1 VASVTSST
9 AASNASAF
17 RRDGARYPLTFRT
30 YWRAASRNSCS
41 VAGSWATRRVFML
54 LHMLPGYGYAVL
66 GAGRQGTAAAYDL
79 AVRGRADEIVVADV
93 DRDRADAVADRVNA
107 LAGRPVARGA
117 AVDVSDPAAVEALL
131 EPVDAALAAV
141 SYRFNGDITR
151 SAIRARTHLCDLGG
165 NMEVVRDQLALDH
178 DAKDAGIAL
187 VPDCGE
193 APGLA
198 NNLTSYACTLIDEVD
213 EIHLYDGGIPLHPR
227 EPWRYELAF
236 SVDGLINEYQGTT
249 TFVRDGRPVEVSCLD
264 PSEDETIDL
273 GPPFGRLEALAA
285 ATASTLPFT
294 VGRRART
301 FTSKVLR
308 WPGHGSQ
315 FRAFRDLGLFD
326 ETPIEVDGRT
336 VVPRELFHV
345 LLDPRIR
352 VPEGSPDVVLAR
364 IVVRGTHRGRAAE
377 AMVDLRVDPDPE
389 LGFTAMQRATGWHAA
404 IVMGLMASGR
414 VAPGARPVEEA
425 IDPRRM
431 VEEVLARGFDVRER
445 VPD

>member
-30 YWRAASRNSCS
+30 YCRAASRNSCS

-54 LHMLPGYGYAVL
+54 RHMPRGYGYAVL
-66 GAGRQGTAAAYDL
+66 GAGRQGAAAAFDL
-79 AVRGRADEIVVADV
+79 AMRGRAEEVVVADV
-93 DRDRADAVADRVNA
+93 DPHRAAAAAERVND
-107 LAGRPVARGA
+107 LAGRPVARS
-117 AVDVSDPAAVEALL
+117 VTLDVTDPAAVEDLL

-141 SYRFNGDITR
+141 SYRFNRIITR
-151 SAIRARTHLCDLGG
+151 AAIRARTHLCDLGG
-165 NMEVVRDQLALDH
+165 NMDVVRDQLALDH
-178 DAKDAGIAL
+178 VARDAGMAV

-198 NNLTSYACTLIDEVD
+198 NNLTAYACTLLDRVEEV
-213 EIHLYDGGIPLHPR
+213 HLYDGGIPLHPR
-227 EPWRYELAF
+227 DPWRYELTF
-236 SVDGLINEYQGTT
+236 NVDGLTNEYQGTT
-249 TFVRDGRPVEVSCLD
+249 TFVRDGRPVEVICLD
-264 PSEDETIDL
+264 PAEDEMVDL

-285 ATASTLPFT
+285 ATASTLPIT
-294 VGRRART
+294 VGRRVGT

-315 FRAFRDLGLFD
+315 FRAFRDLGLFA
-326 ETPIEVDGRT
+326 ETPIEVDGRR
-336 VVPRELFHV
+336 VVPRDVFHA

-364 IVVRGTHRGRAAE
+364 IVVRGTHRERPAE
-377 AMVDLRVDPDPE
+377 GVVDLRVDPEPQ

-404 IVMGLMASGR
+404 IVMALMASGQ
-414 VAPGARPVEEA
+414 VDPGARPVEEA
-425 IDPRRM
+425 VDPRRM

-445 VPD
+445 VSG